1 MQNMTGYNAYK
12 NNSVNYASKEQLLL
26 MLVDGAVKFSKR
38 ALKAMDEQNVSL
50 VHENLLKT
58 QNIFNELIV
67 TLDVNAGGE
76 WAINL
81 RSVYAFIVQSLTKIN
96 FSKSKEEMEK
106 LMPVIIEVRDLW
118 HEAYNKS
125 KGGVVNV

>member
-26 MLVDGAVKFSKR
+26 MLLDGAVKFSKR

>member
-1 MQNMTGYNAYK
+1 MQNMTGYNAYR
-12 NNSVNYASKEQLLL
+12 NNSVNYASKDQLLL
-26 MLVDGAVKFSKR
+26 MLVDGAVKFSKI
-38 ALKAMDEQNVSL
+38 ALKSMEDNNVSI

-76 WAINL
+76 WAMNL
-81 RSVYAFIVQSLTKIN
+81 RNVYIFIVESLTKIN
-96 FSKSKEEMEK
+96 FSKSKEELEK
-106 LMPVIIEVRDLW
+106 LMPVIVEVRDLW

-125 KGGVVNV
+125 KGGIVGV

>member
-106 LMPVIIEVRDLW
+106 LIPVIKEVRDLW

>member
-125 KGGVVNV
+125 KGGIVNV